1 VSASVS
7 ERPPAI
13 AQAAQAEA
21 NDDPTPEDM
30 AKAKRVMKIAL
41 VLGMVGAVTGAITG
55 YSAPGSARNKLGTW
69 QRADALVTDIDVR
82 GSIKRRKT
90 YVSLA
95 YEVNGQVVETE
106 INEGRSSD
114 RKVGE
119 KVAILVSPK
128 DMQETEYA
136 SNVEAMAKNSPVAG
150 LFRGGAIGFFALPF
164 MIGILALVA
173 LNLKQKFTR
182 KTA

>member
-7 ERPPAI
+7 ERPAAI
-13 AQAAQAEA
+13 AQAEQVE
-21 NDDPTPEDM
+21 NDDPTPEEM
-30 AKAKRVMKIAL
+30 AKAKRVMKIGLILAL
-41 VLGMVGAVTGAITG
+41 VGAVTGGFAG
-55 YSAPGSARNKLGTW
+55 YAAPGSARTKLSTW
-69 QRADALVTDIDVR
+69 QRATAIVTDIDVR

-95 YEVNGQVVETE
+95 YTVNGRVVETE
-106 INEGRSSD
+106 INEGRNSE

-119 KVAILVSPK
+119 TVAILVSPK
-128 DMQETEYA
+128 DVNETEYA
-136 SNVEAMAKNSPVAG
+136 SNVESMAKDSPVSG

-164 MIGILALVA
+164 MFGILALVA

-182 KTA
+182 KAA